1 MSDQEALPSA
11 LPPESE
17 LPNPAREALDR
28 PPLDAEDLEKEIGDS
43 EEWDEDSHGA
53 GSDAS

>member
-17 LPNPAREALDR
+17 LPDPAREALDR